1 MSAPNPRP
9 RAANRGSLD
18 GSGRLAGSDGV
29 EVSEASVHR
38 LAAAPTDAPSRGRG
52 VIALDLEEVYRVH
65 HGLVWRSLRGLGVP
79 EHAVD
84 DAVQDVFV
92 VVHRRRHAYDG
103 RASLRK
109 WVLGI
114 ARNVALKYRERT
126 ARHVAR
132 VDPVEDEPPATGAP
146 GLDEAMA
153 ERQAAVMVDR
163 FLDTLDPDKRA
174 VFVLADV
181 EGLSAPEIADVL
193 GVKLNTVY
201 SRLRV
206 ARQKFEQAVA
216 RHRSERPRWNP

>member
-1 MSAPNPRP
+1 MAVTRSVDGFGRP
-9 RAANRGSLD
+9 TGTD
-18 GSGRLAGSDGV
+18 PV
-29 EVSEASVHR
+29 EVSVHR
-38 LAAAPTDAPSRGRG
+38 LAAAPADAPSHARAG
-52 VIALDLEEVYRVH
+52 LDLEEVYRLH

-84 DAVQDVFV
+84 DALQDVFV
-92 VVHRRRHAYDG
+92 IVHRRQHAFDG
-103 RASLRK
+103 RATLRK

-126 ARHVAR
+126 ARHLAR
-132 VDPVEDEPPATGAP
+132 VDPVEDEPPASGTLA
-146 GLDEAMA
+146 LDDALA
-153 ERQAAVMVDR
+153 QRQAAVMVDR

-174 VFVLADV
+174 IFVLSDV

-206 ARQKFEQAVA
+206 ARLRFEQAVA
-216 RHRSERPRWNP
+216 RHRAGRPRWNP